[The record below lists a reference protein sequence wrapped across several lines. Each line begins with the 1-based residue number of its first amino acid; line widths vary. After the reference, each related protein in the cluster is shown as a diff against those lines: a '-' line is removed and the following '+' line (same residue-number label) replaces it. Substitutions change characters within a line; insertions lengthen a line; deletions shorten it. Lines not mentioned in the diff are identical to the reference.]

1 MMIEKKKA
9 LADLLKYLAGE
20 EIPEVEGQE
29 AEVSEDAM
37 KPNIEEMV
45 KGKQE
50 ESPEACEECSDE
62 SMVCPKCGEA
72 MSCDC
77 APDQPEYQMKQ
88 PAHLKLGNVGL
99 ANKKPVVA
107 VSIKEVIAS
116 AKPMLKK
123 GK

>member
-1 MMIEKKKA
+1 MMIDKKKA
-9 LADLLKYLAGE
+9 LAELLKYLAGE
-20 EIPEVEGQE
+20 EMPEE
-29 AEVSEDAM
+29 AGEMKASEED
-37 KPNIEEMV
+37 KEPNIEEMI

-50 ESPEACEECSDE
+50 EESPENEA
-62 SMVCPKCGEA
+62 VCPKCGAELE
-72 MSCDC
+72 CDC
-77 APDQPEYQMKQ
+77 PPDQPEYQMKQ
-88 PAHLKLGNVGL
+88 PAHLKLGNVGV